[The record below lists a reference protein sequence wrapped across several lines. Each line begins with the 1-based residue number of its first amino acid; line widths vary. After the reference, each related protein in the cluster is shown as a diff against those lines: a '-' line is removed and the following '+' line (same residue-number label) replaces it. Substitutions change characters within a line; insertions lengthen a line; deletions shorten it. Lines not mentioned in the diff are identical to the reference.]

1 MPDDQSRSRQMGYL
15 IALGQIGMEMVVPI
29 GLGVA
34 LDVWLGTIPLFIVVG
49 VLLGLVGGMVHMMAI
64 LKRMDQS
71 KTKNQSQN
79 ST

>member
-1 MPDDQSRSRQMGYL
+1 MGYL